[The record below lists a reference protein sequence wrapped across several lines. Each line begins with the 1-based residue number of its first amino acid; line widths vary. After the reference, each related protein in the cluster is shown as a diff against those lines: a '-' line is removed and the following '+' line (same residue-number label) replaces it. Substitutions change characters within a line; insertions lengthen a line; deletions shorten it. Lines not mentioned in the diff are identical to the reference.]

1 MSKLDKALARLSSRP
16 SDYHW
21 SELVAL
27 LTALGYH
34 LEQGNGSRRN
44 FIRTKGKLPLSLH
57 EPHPNGILKAY
68 AVKQVME
75 YLKQEGV
82 LHA

>member
-1 MSKLDKALARLSSRP
+1 MSKLEKALARLSSKP
-16 SDYHW
+16 SDYQW

-27 LTALGYH
+27 HAALGYH
-34 LEQGNGSRRN
+34 VEKGSGSRRK

-68 AVKQVME
+68 AVKQVGD
-75 YLKQEGV
+75 YLKSEGD